1 MNLVEHWVE
10 RSALSWAVLSVDSMV
25 ELTAGKMAVLKAV
38 LTVGL
43 LGERKVVMWVETMVV
58 K

>member
-1 MNLVEHWVE
+1 VNLVEHWVE